1 MGWTKNKRPLKK
13 AMTQK
18 NDPGAETP
26 VRRVGAF
33 CQQKNVHRRE

>member
-1 MGWTKNKRPLKK
+1 MGWTKKNTTEKSYD
-13 AMTQK
+13 AK